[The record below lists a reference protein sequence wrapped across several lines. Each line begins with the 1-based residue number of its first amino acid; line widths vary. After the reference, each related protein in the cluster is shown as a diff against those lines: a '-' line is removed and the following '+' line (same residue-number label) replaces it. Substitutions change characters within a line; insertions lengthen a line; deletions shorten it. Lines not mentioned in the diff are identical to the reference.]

1 MAVTHMKRSEGRG
14 TDFPTECGA
23 VGDKLLIATTWD
35 KVTCNNCIR
44 KFGPDTAKKEYV
56 AQAKDRG
63 VKTPDVIKEEKSEDQ
78 ARMSLE
84 ALLNGIRSQQL
95 RMEGIKISLQAVMDP
110 ISLVDDEALGELL
123 MCVEYLEA
131 ALANLV
137 IVKGMVFTKLHG
149 HTVEEEHADEKVS

>member
-63 VKTPDVIKEEKSEDQ
+63 VKTPDVIREEKSEDK
-78 ARMSLE
+78 ARMDLE
-84 ALLNGIRSQQL
+84 GLLNGVRSQQL

>member
-63 VKTPDVIKEEKSEDQ
+63 VRTPDVVKEEKSEDQ
-78 ARMSLE
+78 ARLNLE
-84 ALLNGIRSQQL
+84 GLLNGIRSQSL
-95 RMEGIKISLQAVMDP
+95 RIEGIKMSIETM
-110 ISLVDDEALGELL
+110 VDALALIDEESIVELL
-123 MCVEYLEA
+123 HCVEYLEA
-131 ALANLV
+131 AASNLS
-137 IVKGMVFTKLHG
+137 IIKGMVFTKLHG
-149 HTVEEEHADEKVS
+149 HTIEEEHANEKVS